1 MCHYDGQ
8 DSVFYRPDAVRKIF
22 LSLGSMLSVFP
33 EACQIPKLWPHGLLT
48 SWGHLSSLFRGSES
62 PQAGHT
68 WGIVGMA
75 MPSEGGGH
83 AGKAW

>member
-8 DSVFYRPDAVRKIF
+8 DSVFYRPAVVRKIF
-22 LSLGSMLSVFP
+22 WPLGSMLPVFP

-48 SWGHLSSLFRGSES
+48 ALGHLSSLFRGNES
-62 PQAGHT
+62 PQVGHT

-75 MPSEGGGH
+75 MPSEGGEH